1 MHNFVPVVVVV
12 VVVFFGCVFL
22 FTLIDRK
29 RVFLL
34 FVTMI
39 GFLEK
44 PNCFPAVGLLI

>member
-1 MHNFVPVVVVV
+1 MHNFVHVVVVV

-22 FTLIDRK
+22 FTPIDRK

-44 PNCFPAVGLLI
+44 PNCFPAVELLI